1 MVFLGHTWIH
11 WEKKQIVDHPKLIIG
26 WIRRNL
32 LTNCIIGV
40 YPSPSGLFL
49 LLLIHERRFVGRV
62 VLHPLGKY
70 LHDSSWNLPRHSC
83 YCKKSIFATLFQTRK
98 KHRCTSPHGLNRLT
112 PHGEQYI
119 FGSRSCFVLQ
129 LITTWMVEKCK
140 LFVFYHVFEK
150 HFMLQESNKE
160 LSKTGWV
167 LQFGAPSWISNIIGK
182 LGGCLKE
189 FVIFSQFVVE
199 WRNTTLTDGSV
210 NFCKIRKF
218 CFDDRILVP
227 IDSFHP
233 NLTS

>member
-1 MVFLGHTWIH
+1 MKEDLWAVWSSTLWGNTCMIH
-11 WEKKQIVDHPKLIIG
+11 RETFQDTVA
-26 WIRRNL
+26 
-32 LTNCIIGV
+32 TA
-40 YPSPSGLFL
+40 
-49 LLLIHERRFVGRV
+49 
-62 VLHPLGKY
+62 
-70 LHDSSWNLPRHSC
+70 
-83 YCKKSIFATLFQTRK
+83 KKSIFATLFQTRK

-199 WRNTTLTDGSV
+199 WRNTTLAPWWLRQFLWDPQVLFWWRDSCPDWFISSLVHFGLERTWLEWKSNRDLKVLKTPRTVGGCFKDRESNP
-210 NFCKIRKF
+210 NFC
-218 CFDDRILVP
+218 
-227 IDSFHP
+227 
-233 NLTS
+233 